1 MVSRG
6 LAMAVFAFSI
16 AAFIPCISAQTRKTM
31 RIDEKSDGREVS
43 MRLGETLE
51 ITLSENASTGFRW
64 GIPEALKNNL
74 APALREREETVEA
87 PETGEVIRIGSAGVA
102 FDVVNGAEERLAAV
116 GGAGVCRREEGVR
129 GRVRDGR
136 RGLGVRRFVTERDAG
151 VGAEE
156 GKEEEAGEE
165 FEGAS
170 GIVEA
175 GHFTGRGMRVGGGC
189 RVGEGRHGSFRLGTA
204 SHGWVGGGAGS
215 WKKYAVRCAR
225 KADSRRE

>member
-87 PETGEVIRIGSAGVA
+87 PAGPPGRSGERHLFFDAVQAGT
-102 FDVVNGAEERLAAV
+102 AEIEIHY
-116 GGAGVCRREEGVR
+116 RRPWEKDKEPA
-129 GRVRDGR
+129 
-136 RGLGVRRFVTERDAG
+136 RRFKV
-151 VGAEE
+151 
-156 GKEEEAGEE
+156 
-165 FEGAS
+165 
-170 GIVEA
+170 
-175 GHFTGRGMRVGGGC
+175 RV
-189 RVGEGRHGSFRLGTA
+189 VVA
-204 SHGWVGGGAGS
+204 A
-215 WKKYAVRCAR
+215 K
-225 KADSRRE
+225 D